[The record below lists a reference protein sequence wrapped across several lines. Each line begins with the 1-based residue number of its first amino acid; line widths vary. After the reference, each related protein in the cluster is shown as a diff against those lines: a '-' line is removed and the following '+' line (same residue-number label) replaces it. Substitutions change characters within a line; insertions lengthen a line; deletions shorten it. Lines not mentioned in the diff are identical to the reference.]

1 MLNSDICLL
10 KNFNTNDK
18 GMPDCTYD
26 TCKTDEERKNIIET
40 YANSEAIF
48 KKDFGAVFQKLIEHK
63 CDNLYDP
70 EVKNSTNLNSNL
82 NNNELVFENYDGE
95 KTISSIMTGQEKF
108 PIKDQFKTYHLLFK
122 KTYSINSEEGLKRFK
137 LFKNNMKIIKEQN
150 SLLASNSEK
159 YGFNKF
165 TDSTK
170 EEYLKFLTA
179 TKKEENIN
187 IDLLADLKIKEF
199 EHLLLN
205 A

>member
-1 MLNSDICLL
+1 
-10 KNFNTNDK
+10 
-18 GMPDCTYD
+18 
-26 TCKTDEERKNIIET
+26 
-40 YANSEAIF
+40 
-48 KKDFGAVFQKLIEHK
+48 
-63 CDNLYDP
+63 
-70 EVKNSTNLNSNL
+70 
-82 NNNELVFENYDGE
+82 
-95 KTISSIMTGQEKF
+95 MT
-108 PIKDQFKTYHLLFK
+108 
-122 KTYSINSEEGLKRFK
+122 

-187 IDLLADLKIKEF
+187 FDLLADLEIKEF